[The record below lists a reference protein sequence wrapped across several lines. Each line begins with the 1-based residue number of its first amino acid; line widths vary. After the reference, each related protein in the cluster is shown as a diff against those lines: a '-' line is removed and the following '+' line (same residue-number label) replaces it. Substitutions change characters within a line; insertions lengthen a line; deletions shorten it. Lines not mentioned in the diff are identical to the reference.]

1 MSAIRDGRY
10 PIMLDKERH
19 LLYDLNAIDM
29 IQERF
34 GDLAKIGEAMT
45 GKDGFKNLRFL
56 LTVLLNEGEKIA
68 EGTPKDI
75 IDLYK
80 KLLSNQQVGKL
91 IHVGNLNA
99 VKDAIFAA
107 ISVGNTGS
115 AVPAEADEDDAK
127 NAETGKAK

>member
-34 GDLAKIGEAMT
+34 GDLTKIGEAMT

-56 LTVLLNEGEKIA
+56 LTVLLNEGES
-68 EGTPKDI
+68 
-75 IDLYK
+75 DLANE
-80 KLLSNQQVGKL
+80 LTEREVGKL

-107 ISVGNTGS
+107 ISVGNVGS
-115 AVPAEADEDDAK
+115 AVPDEVDEDDAK
-127 NAETGKAK
+127 NVETGKAR

>member
-34 GDLAKIGEAMT
+34 GDLTKIGEAMT
-45 GKDGFKNLRFL
+45 GKEGFKNLRFL
-56 LTVLLNEGEKIA
+56 LTVLLNEGESDPA
-68 EGTPKDI
+68 NELTERE
-75 IDLYK
+75 
-80 KLLSNQQVGKL
+80 VGKL

-107 ISVGNTGS
+107 ISVGNTGN
-115 AVPAEADEDDAK
+115 AVPVDADEDDAK
-127 NAETGKAK
+127 NVETGKAK

>member
-34 GDLAKIGEAMT
+34 GDLTKIGEAMT
-45 GKDGFKNLRFL
+45 GKEGFKNLRFL
-56 LTVLLNEGEKIA
+56 LTVLLNEGESDPA
-68 EGTPKDI
+68 NELTERE
-75 IDLYK
+75 
-80 KLLSNQQVGKL
+80 VGKL

-115 AVPAEADEDDAK
+115 VAPAETDEDDAK
-127 NAETGKAK
+127 NVETGKAK

>member
-34 GDLAKIGEAMT
+34 GDLTKIGEAMT

-56 LTVLLNEGEKIA
+56 LTVLLNEGDEP
-68 EGTPKDI
+68 ENELTERE
-75 IDLYK
+75 
-80 KLLSNQQVGKL
+80 VGKL
-91 IHVGNLNA
+91 IHVGNLNE

-107 ISVGNTGS
+107 ISVGNTGN

-127 NAETGKAK
+127 NVETGKAK

>member
-29 IQERF
+29 IQDRF
-34 GDLAKIGEAMT
+34 GDLTKIGEAMT

-56 LTVLLNEGEKIA
+56 LTVLLNEGDEP
-68 EGTPKDI
+68 ENELTERE
-75 IDLYK
+75 
-80 KLLSNQQVGKL
+80 VGKL
-91 IHVGNLNA
+91 IHVGNLNE

-107 ISVGNTGS
+107 ISVGNTGN

-127 NAETGKAK
+127 NVETGKGK

>member
-34 GDLAKIGEAMT
+34 GDLTKIGEAMA
-45 GKDGFKNLRFL
+45 GKEGFKNLRFL
-56 LTVLLNEGEKIA
+56 LTVLLNEGESDPA
-68 EGTPKDI
+68 NELTERE
-75 IDLYK
+75 
-80 KLLSNQQVGKL
+80 VGKL

-99 VKDAIFAA
+99 VKDAIFSA

-115 AVPAEADEDDAK
+115 AVPTEADEDDAK
-127 NAETGKAK
+127 NVETGKAK

>member
-34 GDLAKIGEAMT
+34 GDLTKIGEAMT
-45 GKDGFKNLRFL
+45 GKEGFKNLRFL
-56 LTVLLNEGEKIA
+56 LTVLLNEGESDPAA
-68 EGTPKDI
+68 ELTERE
-75 IDLYK
+75 
-80 KLLSNQQVGKL
+80 VGKL

-107 ISVGNTGS
+107 ISVGNIGN
-115 AVPAEADEDDAK
+115 AVPAEVDEDDAK
-127 NAETGKAK
+127 NVETGKAK

>member
-34 GDLAKIGEAMT
+34 GDLTKIGEAMT
-45 GKDGFKNLRFL
+45 GKEGFKNLRFL
-56 LTVLLNEGEKIA
+56 LTVLLNEGESDPA
-68 EGTPKDI
+68 NELTERE
-75 IDLYK
+75 
-80 KLLSNQQVGKL
+80 VGKL

-107 ISVGNTGS
+107 ISVGNTGN

-127 NAETGKAK
+127 NVETGKAR

>member
-34 GDLAKIGEAMT
+34 GDLTKIGEAMT

-56 LTVLLNEGEKIA
+56 LTVLLNEGDDPANELT
-68 EGTPKDI
+68 ERE
-75 IDLYK
+75 
-80 KLLSNQQVGKL
+80 VGKL

-115 AVPAEADEDDAK
+115 AVPTEADEDDAK
-127 NAETGKAK
+127 NVETGKAK

>member
-34 GDLAKIGEAMT
+34 GDLTKIGEAMI

-56 LTVLLNEGEKIA
+56 LTVLLNEGESDPAA
-68 EGTPKDI
+68 ELTERE
-75 IDLYK
+75 
-80 KLLSNQQVGKL
+80 VGKL

-115 AVPAEADEDDAK
+115 AVPTEADEDDVK
-127 NAETGKAK
+127 NVETGKAK

>member
-34 GDLAKIGEAMT
+34 GDLTKIGEAMT

-56 LTVLLNEGEKIA
+56 LTVLLNEGDDPETELTEREA
-68 EGTPKDI
+68 
-75 IDLYK
+75 
-80 KLLSNQQVGKL
+80 GKL
-91 IHVGNLNA
+91 IPVGNLNA

-115 AVPAEADEDDAK
+115 AVPTEVDEDDAK
-127 NAETGKAK
+127 NVETGKAK

>member
-34 GDLAKIGEAMT
+34 GDLTKIGEAMT

-56 LTVLLNEGEKIA
+56 LTVLLNEGDDPGNELT
-68 EGTPKDI
+68 ERE
-75 IDLYK
+75 
-80 KLLSNQQVGKL
+80 VGKL

-115 AVPAEADEDDAK
+115 TVPAEVDEDDAK
-127 NAETGKAK
+127 NVEMGKAK

>member
-29 IQERF
+29 SQERF
-34 GDLAKIGEAMT
+34 GDLTKIGEAMT

-56 LTVLLNEGEKIA
+56 LTVLLNEGDDPEN
-68 EGTPKDI
+68 ELTERE
-75 IDLYK
+75 
-80 KLLSNQQVGKL
+80 VGKL

-115 AVPAEADEDDAK
+115 AVPTEVDEDDAK
-127 NAETGKAK
+127 NVETGKAK

>member
-19 LLYDLNAIDM
+19 LLYDLNAIDA
-29 IQERF
+29 IQDRF
-34 GDLAKIGEAMT
+34 GDLSKIGEAMS
-45 GKDGFKNLRFL
+45 GKEGFKNLRFL
-56 LTVLLNEGEKIA
+56 LTVLLNEGESDPA
-68 EGTPKDI
+68 NELTERE
-75 IDLYK
+75 
-80 KLLSNQQVGKL
+80 VGKL

-127 NAETGKAK
+127 NVETGKTK

>member
-34 GDLAKIGEAMT
+34 GELTKIGEAMT

-56 LTVLLNEGEKIA
+56 LTVLLNEGESDPTA
-68 EGTPKDI
+68 NELTERE
-75 IDLYK
+75 
-80 KLLSNQQVGKL
+80 VGKL

-107 ISVGNTGS
+107 ISVGNTGNS
-115 AVPAEADEDDAK
+115 IHTEVDEDDAK
-127 NAETGKAK
+127 NVETGKAK

>member
-34 GDLAKIGEAMT
+34 GDLTKIGEAMT

-56 LTVLLNEGEKIA
+56 LTVLLNEGDEP
-68 EGTPKDI
+68 ENELTERE
-75 IDLYK
+75 
-80 KLLSNQQVGKL
+80 VGKL

-107 ISVGNTGS
+107 ISVGNTGN
-115 AVPAEADEDDAK
+115 AVPVDADEDDAK
-127 NAETGKAK
+127 NVETGKAK

>member
-34 GDLAKIGEAMT
+34 GDLTKIGEAMT

-56 LTVLLNEGEKIA
+56 LTVLLNEGESDPA
-68 EGTPKDI
+68 NELTERE
-75 IDLYK
+75 
-80 KLLSNQQVGKL
+80 VGKL

-107 ISVGNTGS
+107 ISVGNTGNS
-115 AVPAEADEDDAK
+115 VHAETDEDAAK
-127 NAETGKAK
+127 NVETGKAR

>member
-34 GDLAKIGEAMT
+34 GDLTKIGEAMT
-45 GKDGFKNLRFL
+45 GKEGFKNLRFL
-56 LTVLLNEGEKIA
+56 LTVLLNEGESDPA
-68 EGTPKDI
+68 NELTERE
-75 IDLYK
+75 
-80 KLLSNQQVGKL
+80 VGKL

-107 ISVGNTGS
+107 ISVGNVGR
-115 AVPAEADEDDAK
+115 AVHDEVNEDDAK
-127 NAETGKAK
+127 NVETGKAR

>member
-10 PIMLDKERH
+10 PIMLDMERH

-34 GDLAKIGEAMT
+34 GDLTKIGEAMT
-45 GKDGFKNLRFL
+45 GKEGFKNLRFL
-56 LTVLLNEGEKIA
+56 LTVLLNEGESDPA
-68 EGTPKDI
+68 NELTERE
-75 IDLYK
+75 
-80 KLLSNQQVGKL
+80 VGKL

-115 AVPAEADEDDAK
+115 TVPAEVDEDDAK
-127 NAETGKAK
+127 NVETGKAK

>member
-34 GDLAKIGEAMT
+34 GDLTKIGEAMT

-56 LTVLLNEGEKIA
+56 PTVRLNEGGDPAKEPPEREVRK
-68 EGTPKDI
+68 
-75 IDLYK
+75 
-80 KLLSNQQVGKL
+80 V
-91 IHVGNLNA
+91 IH
-99 VKDAIFAA
+99 
-107 ISVGNTGS
+107 
-115 AVPAEADEDDAK
+115 
-127 NAETGKAK
+127 

>member
-34 GDLAKIGEAMT
+34 GDLTKIGEAMT

-56 LTVLLNEGEKIA
+56 LTVLLNEGDDPENA
-68 EGTPKDI
+68 LTERE
-75 IDLYK
+75 
-80 KLLSNQQVGKL
+80 VGKL

-115 AVPAEADEDDAK
+115 AVPTEVDEDDAK
-127 NAETGKAK
+127 NVETGKAK

>member
-34 GDLAKIGEAMT
+34 GDLTKIGEAMT

-56 LTVLLNEGEKIA
+56 LTVLLNEGDEP
-68 EGTPKDI
+68 ENELTERE
-75 IDLYK
+75 
-80 KLLSNQQVGKL
+80 VGKL

-107 ISVGNTGS
+107 ISVGNAGS
-115 AVPAEADEDDAK
+115 AVPAEVNEDGVK
-127 NAETGKAK
+127 NVETGKAK

>member
-34 GDLAKIGEAMT
+34 GDLTKIGEAMT
-45 GKDGFKNLRFL
+45 GKEGFKNLRFL
-56 LTVLLNEGEKIA
+56 LTVLLNEGESDPA
-68 EGTPKDI
+68 NELTERE
-75 IDLYK
+75 
-80 KLLSNQQVGKL
+80 VGKL

-115 AVPAEADEDDAK
+115 AVPVEADKDDAK
-127 NAETGKAK
+127 NVETGKAR

>member
-56 LTVLLNEGEKIA
+56 LTVLLNEGDSDPSANGLTER
-68 EGTPKDI
+68 E
-75 IDLYK
+75 
-80 KLLSNQQVGKL
+80 VGKL

-115 AVPAEADEDDAK
+115 AVPTEVDEDDAK
-127 NAETGKAK
+127 NVETGKAK

>member
-34 GDLAKIGEAMT
+34 GDLTKIGEAMT

-56 LTVLLNEGEKIA
+56 LTVLLNEGDEPGN
-68 EGTPKDI
+68 ELTERE
-75 IDLYK
+75 
-80 KLLSNQQVGKL
+80 VGKL

-115 AVPAEADEDDAK
+115 AVPTETDEDDAK
-127 NAETGKAK
+127 NVETGKAK

>member
-34 GDLAKIGEAMT
+34 GDLTKIGEAMT

-56 LTVLLNEGEKIA
+56 LTVLLNEGDDPEN
-68 EGTPKDI
+68 ELTERE
-75 IDLYK
+75 
-80 KLLSNQQVGKL
+80 VGKL
-91 IHVGNLNA
+91 GHVGNLNA

-107 ISVGNTGS
+107 IGVGNPGS
-115 AVPAEADEDDAK
+115 AVRGEADEDDAK
-127 NAETGKAK
+127 NVETGKAK

>member
-34 GDLAKIGEAMT
+34 GDLTKIDKALT
-45 GKDGFKNLRFL
+45 GKEGFKNLRYL
-56 LTVLLNEGEKIA
+56 LTVLLNEGESDPAA
-68 EGTPKDI
+68 ELTERE
-75 IDLYK
+75 
-80 KLLSNQQVGKL
+80 VGKL

-107 ISVGNTGS
+107 ISVGNIGS
-115 AVPAEADEDDAK
+115 AVPDEVGEDDAK
-127 NAETGKAK
+127 NVETGKAE